1 MCVLKKL
8 LAIFLI
14 AAVGLFTPLAAPAAE
29 GEGERWIGAP
39 TPERPDL
46 IDHAFLLK
54 FAANPLLAEPNSTPR
69 SDAAPHADRSRGKG
83 LNWHKYLGYA
93 TVALAFAA
101 APTRSSKSLHYTLAY
116 SSAASAVGTVVTGYL
131 QHRDELRADQRGLL
145 GPVNRHALLGGLGA
159 LAIVTAVAV
168 ADSGNNGSHATLG
181 ITGASLMLVSIV
193 DIRW

>member
-1 MCVLKKL
+1 MYVLKKF

-29 GEGERWIGAP
+29 GEEARLIGAP
-39 TPERPDL
+39 TSERPDL
-46 IDHAFLLK
+46 IDFQK
-54 FAANPLLAEPNSTPR
+54 FAANPLIAEPNSGTR
-69 SDAAPHADRSRGKG
+69 SDAAPNADRSSKKG
-83 LNWHKYLGYA
+83 LNWHKYLGYS

-101 APTRSSKSLHYTLAY
+101 APTKSSKSLHYTLAY
-116 SSAASAVGTVVTGYL
+116 FSAASALGTVVTGYL

-159 LAIVTAVAV
+159 LAIVTAVAI